1 MSSSEVILDTETVK
15 VVMADASAP
24 VSTETQTETGTE
36 VTYQTEVINQLQVTN
51 ALLGDIL
58 GALIFI
64 IIIKVM
70 IILYRLIHHNVTN
83 NI

>member
-1 MSSSEVILDTETVK
+1 MSSSVVILNTETVK
-15 VVMADASAP
+15 VSTTNSSVP
-24 VSTETQTETGTE
+24 VSTETQAGTE
-36 VTYQTEVINQLQVTN
+36 VPYQTDIINHLEVTN

-64 IIIKVM
+64 IIALVM
-70 IILYRLIHHNVTN
+70 IILYRLIHNNVTN